1 MRDPAAP
8 PPGGSTRAHPDE
20 PVDANLLVA
29 LPGLARIAAAAWWRT
44 TGWVAGASAR
54 ASSRMLRA
62 AVSGE
67 SPAEVIQE
75 IGAELRGYLRELL
88 DMTDG
93 GGVPA
98 NAPAEAKRDGTEPT
112 LRERGADLLRR
123 SADVSAADDPHPAY
137 ERILDELAPD
147 EGRILRLLALEG
159 PQPSVDVR
167 TGGALGVGVGSEL
180 VAPGL
185 NMIGAEAGCRRP
197 DRIPAYMNNLERLG
211 LVWFSREPLSDQGR
225 YQVIEAQ
232 PEVIQA
238 MQRAGRGRTIRRSI
252 HLTPFGDEFCEA
264 ALPLHTGELDALPG
278 DALLRNE
285 PPGPQPD
292 AEPPP
297 RPGGPAET

>member
-1 MRDPAAP
+1 VTEQAVRDPAAP
-8 PPGGSTRAHPDE
+8 PPGGSTRREDPA
-20 PVDANLLVA
+20 DANLLVA
-29 LPGLARIAAAAWWRT
+29 LPGLARIAAAAAWRT
-44 TGWVAGASAR
+44 TGWVAGAYAR

-67 SPAEVIQE
+67 SPAEAIQE
-75 IGAELRGYLRELL
+75 IGSELRAYLRELL
-88 DMTDG
+88 DLTDG
-93 GGVPA
+93 AGA
-98 NAPAEAKRDGTEPT
+98 APAPQSPSEARRDGATGPS

-123 SADVSAADDPHPAY
+123 SADVSAADDTHPAY

-159 PQPSVDVR
+159 PQPAVDVR

-197 DRIPAYMNNLERLG
+197 DRVPAYLNNLERLG
-211 LVWFSREPLSDQGR
+211 LVWFSREPLSDQSR

-238 MQRAGRGRTIRRSI
+238 MQKAGRARTIRRSI
-252 HLTPFGDEFCEA
+252 NLTPFGDEFCEA

-292 AEPPP
+292 ADSD
-297 RPGGPAET
+297 